1 MKNFIFILLI
11 AVCGIIAF
19 KFYKEN
25 KSLQLENKQ
34 LAELKPGNA
43 YNTIVET
50 VTDTTAGTSTVIYL
64 PSETSN
70 SIGDYVSKSF
80 ADSLQTALKIA
91 VKDLNSYKSFVIT
104 LQDSL
109 KGNVY
114 KDKAGLQWASLK
126 DKTFDIRYNID
137 SNLWIPKITLKPE
150 LLTYRTRKS
159 IFHPY
164 KYNSAIIVDDARAEI
179 SFVQDFTKIKQ
190 PSRWGI
196 SAFGGPVMTSTGLS
210 FGLSYGV
217 GIGLTYDLISF

>member
-1 MKNFIFILLI
+1 MKNFIFITLI
-11 AVCGIIAF
+11 AICGIIAF
-19 KFYKEN
+19 AFYKEN
-25 KSLQLENKQ
+25 KSLKIENKQ

-43 YNTIVET
+43 YNPIVKTIIDT
-50 VTDTTAGTSTVIYL
+50 VAGKSTVIYL
-64 PSETSN
+64 PAETSGN
-70 SIGDYVSKSF
+70 IGDYVSKSV
-80 ADSLQTALKIA
+80 ADSLQAALKIA
-91 VKDLNSYKSFVIT
+91 VKDLKSYKSFVIT

-114 KDKAGLQWASLK
+114 QDKAGLQWASLK

>member
-19 KFYKEN
+19 TFYQEN
-25 KSLQLENKQ
+25 KSLQLANKD

-43 YNTIVET
+43 YNPIIKRDTI
-50 VTDTTAGTSTVIYL
+50 AGKSKIVYL
-64 PSETSN
+64 PAETPN
-70 SIGDYVSKSF
+70 NIGDYVSKSV

-91 VKDLNSYKSFVIT
+91 VKDLKSYKSFVIT

-137 SNLWIPKITLKPE
+137 SNLWIPKVTIKPE

-164 KYNSAIIVDDARAEI
+164 KYNSAIIVDDSRAEI

-196 SAFGGPVMTSTGLS
+196 GAFGGPIMTPV
-210 FGLSYGV
+210 GLSYGV
-217 GIGLTYDLISF
+217 GLGLTYDLISF

>member
-19 KFYKEN
+19 TFYQEN
-25 KSLQLENKQ
+25 KSLQLGNKD

-43 YNTIVET
+43 YNPIIKRDTIAGKSTIV
-50 VTDTTAGTSTVIYL
+50 YL
-64 PSETSN
+64 PAETPN
-70 SIGDYVSKSF
+70 NIGDYVSKSV

-91 VKDLNSYKSFVIT
+91 VKDLKSYKSFVIT

-137 SNLWIPKITLKPE
+137 SNLWIPKVTIKPE

-196 SAFGGPVMTSTGLS
+196 GAFGGPIMTPV
-210 FGLSYGV
+210 GLSYGV
-217 GIGLTYDLISF
+217 GLGLTYDLISF

>member
-19 KFYKEN
+19 SFYKEN
-25 KSLQLENKQ
+25 QSLTLENKQ

-43 YNTIVET
+43 YNTIIK
-50 VTDTTAGTSTVIYL
+50 TDTVPGKSMVVYL
-64 PSETSN
+64 PSETP
-70 SIGDYVSKSF
+70 SIGDYVSKSV
-80 ADSLQTALKIA
+80 ADSLQAALKIA
-91 VKDLNSYKSFVIT
+91 VKDLKSYKSFVIT

-109 KGNVY
+109 KGNLY
-114 KDKAGLQWASLK
+114 KDNQGAQWASLK

-137 SNLWIPKITLKPE
+137 SNLWLPKVTLQPQ
-150 LLTYRTRKS
+150 LVTYRTRKS
-159 IFHPY
+159 IFHKY

-196 SAFGGPVMTSTGLS
+196 GAFGGPLVSPA
-210 FGLSYGV
+210 GLSYGV
-217 GIGLTYDLISF
+217 GLGLTYDLISF

>member
-19 KFYKEN
+19 AFYKEN
-25 KSLQLENKQ
+25 NSLKLENKQ
-34 LAELKPGNA
+34 LSESKHGNA
-43 YNTIVET
+43 YNTIIK
-50 VTDTTAGTSTVIYL
+50 TDTVPGKSMVVYL
-64 PSETSN
+64 PAETPGN
-70 SIGDYVSKSF
+70 IGDYVSKSV

-91 VKDLNSYKSFVIT
+91 VKDLKSYKSFVIT

-114 KDKAGLQWASLK
+114 KDKQGAQWASLK

-196 SAFGGPVMTSTGLS
+196 GAFGGPVMTPV
-210 FGLSYGV
+210 GLSYGV
-217 GIGLTYDLISF
+217 GLGLTYDLISF

>member
-19 KFYKEN
+19 KFYQEN
-25 KSLQLENKQ
+25 KSLQLANKD

-43 YNTIVET
+43 YNPVIKRDTIAGKSTIV
-50 VTDTTAGTSTVIYL
+50 YL
-64 PSETSN
+64 PAETPN
-70 SIGDYVSKSF
+70 NIGDYVSKSV

-91 VKDLNSYKSFVIT
+91 VNNLKSYKSFVIT

-114 KDKAGLQWASLK
+114 KDKQGLQWASLK

-137 SNLWIPKITLKPE
+137 SNLWIPKVTIKPE

-190 PSRWGI
+190 PSRWGVG
-196 SAFGGPVMTSTGLS
+196 AFGGPIMTPM
-210 FGLSYGV
+210 GLSYGV
-217 GIGLTYDLISF
+217 GLGLTYDLISF

>member
-1 MKNFIFILLI
+1 MKNFIFIILI

-25 KSLQLENKQ
+25 KSLKIENKQ

-43 YNTIVET
+43 YNTIIE
-50 VTDTTAGTSTVIYL
+50 TDTVPGKSMVVYL
-64 PSETSN
+64 PAETPGN
-70 SIGDYVSKSF
+70 IGDYVSKSV

-91 VKDLNSYKSFVIT
+91 VKDLKSYKSFVIT

-114 KDKAGLQWASLK
+114 KDKQGLQWASLK

-196 SAFGGPVMTSTGLS
+196 GAFGGPIMTPT
-210 FGLSYGV
+210 GLSYGV
-217 GIGLTYDLISF
+217 GLGLTYDLISF

>member
-1 MKNFIFILLI
+1 MKNLIFITLI
-11 AVCGIIAF
+11 AICGIIAF
-19 KFYKEN
+19 AFYKEN
-25 KSLQLENKQ
+25 KSLKLENKQ

-43 YNTIVET
+43 YNPIVKTIIDT
-50 VTDTTAGTSTVIYL
+50 VTGKSTVIYL
-64 PSETSN
+64 PAETSGN
-70 SIGDYVSKSF
+70 IGDYVSKSV

-91 VKDLNSYKSFVIT
+91 VKDLKSYKSFVIT

-114 KDKAGLQWASLK
+114 QDKAGLQWASLK

-137 SNLWIPKITLKPE
+137 SNLWIPKVTIKPE

-179 SFVQDFTKIKQ
+179 SLVQDFTKIKQ

-196 SAFGGPVMTSTGLS
+196 GAFGGPIMTPT
-210 FGLSYGV
+210 GLSYGV
-217 GIGLTYDLISF
+217 GLGLTYDLISF

>member
-19 KFYKEN
+19 TFYQEN
-25 KSLQLENKQ
+25 KSLQLANKD
-34 LAELKPGNA
+34 LAELKSGNA
-43 YNTIVET
+43 YNPVIKRDTIAGKSTIV
-50 VTDTTAGTSTVIYL
+50 YL
-64 PSETSN
+64 PAETPN
-70 SIGDYVSKSF
+70 NIGDYVSKSV

-91 VKDLNSYKSFVIT
+91 VKDLKSYKSFVIT

-114 KDKAGLQWASLK
+114 KDKAGVQWASLK

-137 SNLWIPKITLKPE
+137 SNLWIPKVTIKPE

-196 SAFGGPVMTSTGLS
+196 GAVGGPIITPM
-210 FGLSYGV
+210 GLSYGV
-217 GIGLTYDLISF
+217 GLGLTYDLISF